1 VTLKKRQIY
10 FLIGVV
16 LIING
21 IVLTY
26 IDSATLKTG
35 WINPFLPILIILVGL
50 ALLFMSKPLPRVPKL
65 RG

>member
-1 VTLKKRQIY
+1 MTLKKRQIY